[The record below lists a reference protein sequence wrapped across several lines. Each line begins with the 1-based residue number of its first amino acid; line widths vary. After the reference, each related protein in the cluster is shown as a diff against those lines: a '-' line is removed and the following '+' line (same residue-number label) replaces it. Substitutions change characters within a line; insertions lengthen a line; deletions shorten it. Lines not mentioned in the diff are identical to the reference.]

1 VPLPFPNAFSLKW
14 ILLLLASLYVACY
27 LQTNRELF
35 MDIRLAKYS
44 IIGMLAGLLIG
55 LVFDKV
61 GLFIAFGFAS
71 GVVIA
76 VLASQKDGRP

>member
-1 VPLPFPNAFSLKW
+1 
-14 ILLLLASLYVACY
+14 
-27 LQTNRELF
+27 